1 MKVLLINGS
10 PKVNGNTAFA
20 LSQMEEVFH
29 ASGVE
34 TETIQV
40 GSQLLRGC
48 IGCASCYKTG
58 KCVFD
63 DLVNETAAK
72 LPEYDGIVVG
82 SPVYYASPNGTL
94 LSFLDRLF
102 YSTGKIDKRMKVGAS
117 VVVARRGGCTAAM
130 DVLNKYFT
138 ISGMP
143 VASST
148 YWNQIHGAKPG
159 EAGFVHAH
167 LRCGAG
173 VIRLIPAIVNT
184 VPQPGSLPNIPIQ
197 IADGLAHSCAA
208 FPWITSA
215 SFFIKPRSFGSISG
229 FLAATFIR

>member
-10 PKVNGNTAFA
+10 PKANGNTAFA
-20 LSQMEEVFH
+20 LSQMEAVFH
-29 ASGVE
+29 AAGVE
-34 TETIQV
+34 TELIHV
-40 GSQLLRGC
+40 GSQPIRGC

-72 LPEYDGIVVG
+72 LDSFDGIIVG

-102 YSTGKIDKRMKVGAS
+102 YSTGKISKRMKVGAS
-117 VVVARRGGCTAAM
+117 FVVARRGGCTAAM

-138 ISGMP
+138 ISEMP

-148 YWNQIHGAKPG
+148 YWNIAHGGKPG
-159 EAGFVHAH
+159 EIQQDAEGIRT
-167 LRCGAG
+167 LRNLAK
-173 VIRLIPAIVNT
+173 NT
-184 VPQPGSLPNIPIQ
+184 VFLMNAIAAEKEKSGLPEPEPKVFTN
-197 IADGLAHSCAA
+197 
-208 FPWITSA
+208 
-215 SFFIKPRSFGSISG
+215 
-229 FLAATFIR
+229 FIR

>member
-10 PKVNGNTAFA
+10 PKANGNTAFA
-20 LSQMEEVFH
+20 LNRMAEVFSSH
-29 ASGVE
+29 GVE
-34 TETIQV
+34 TDVLQV
-40 GSQLLRGC
+40 GSQLIRGC
-48 IGCASCYKTG
+48 TGCGSCYKTK

-72 LPEYDGIVVG
+72 LDSYDGIVVG

-102 YSTGKIDKRMKVGAS
+102 YSTGYIDKRMIVGAA
-117 VVVARRGGCTAAM
+117 VVCARRGGCTAAM

-159 EAGFVHAH
+159 EAAMDAEG
-167 LRCGAG
+167 
-173 VIRLIPAIVNT
+173 IRTMRNLAQNMVFLMNAISAEKAASGL
-184 VPQPGSLPNIPIQ
+184 PQPEPK
-197 IADGLAHSCAA
+197 A
-208 FPWITSA
+208 FTN
-215 SFFIKPRSFGSISG
+215 
-229 FLAATFIR
+229 FIR